1 MMLLCVYVYI
11 FIINSNVLKCSFSY
25 MVVSVWVCFG
35 DRCVQRVLRTPVL
48 RMRLDEGG
56 KPIGVIVFL
65 SIRACHLRQVGPN
78 SLRPHLRHLHLMPQL
93 SCDCHVWR
101 WWFKQVGE
109 HVQTCSNMFK
119 HVQTT
124 RNQFATLIA
133 VKAQIK
139 GRLGHKPRKSLK
151 KQNLDDCSRFQT
163 HSKTFKT
170 CFT

>member
-1 MMLLCVYVYI
+1 MINQHGFRTLLISERENALWCIECLYTLCNMMLLCVYVYI

-35 DRCVQRVLRTPVL
+35 DRCVQRVLRNPVL

-78 SLRPHLRHLHLMPQL
+78 SLRPHLRHLHLMSQL

-109 HVQTCSNMFK
+109 HVQTCSNDS
-119 HVQTT
+119 QPI
-124 RNQFATLIA
+124 RNPHRGEGT
-133 VKAQIK
+133 
-139 GRLGHKPRKSLK
+139 
-151 KQNLDDCSRFQT
+151 D
-163 HSKTFKT
+163 
-170 CFT
+170 

>member
-1 MMLLCVYVYI
+1 M
-11 FIINSNVLKCSFSY
+11 FSNVHFLY
-25 MVVSVWVCFG
+25 MVVSAWVCFG
-35 DRCVQRVLRTPVL
+35 DRCVQRVLRNPVL

-78 SLRPHLRHLHLMPQL
+78 SLRPHLRHLHLMSQ

-109 HVQTCSNMFK
+109 HVQTCSNDSQPLRNPRGEGTDWRATRS
-119 HVQTT
+119 QTT
-124 RNQFATLIA
+124 
-133 VKAQIK
+133 K
-139 GRLGHKPRKSLK
+139 KSLK